1 MDYKSTRAQLFSV
14 PPYAVAAVLTIT
26 IGYVADR
33 TKQRGICNMGVSLL
47 AIVGFAMLLG
57 SGNPHIQYAG
67 TFLGALGIYPCI
79 ANTITWVSNNTEGV
93 YKRGVTL
100 GFVIGWGNLNGVV
113 SSNIYLGRDKPGYK
127 YVIKSDFTCLYVHGL
142 SGLRLNPTIGPD
154 TLW

>member
-1 MDYKSTRAQLFSV
+1 MEKMGYKSTRAQLLSV

-57 SGNPHIQYAG
+57 TGNPHIQYAG

-79 ANTITWVSNNTEGV
+79 V
-93 YKRGVTL
+93 KR
-100 GFVIGWGNLNGVV
+100 
-113 SSNIYLGRDKPGYK
+113 
-127 YVIKSDFTCLYVHGL
+127 
-142 SGLRLNPTIGPD
+142 
-154 TLW
+154 